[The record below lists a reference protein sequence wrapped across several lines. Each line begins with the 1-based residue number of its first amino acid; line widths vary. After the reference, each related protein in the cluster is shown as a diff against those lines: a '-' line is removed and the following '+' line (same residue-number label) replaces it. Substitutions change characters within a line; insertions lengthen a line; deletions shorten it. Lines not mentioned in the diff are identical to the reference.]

1 MRRSGILHPIGGGR
15 CIGVWRGCGDLC
27 RPLTTAGGGAGDCF
41 CPISGPVP
49 VMISEIAGT
58 GAVGSASL
66 ARAAVGWSI
75 LSAVLRT
82 ASGAAVVSVV
92 IHLRSVSLNNLPPR
106 PIITIES
113 TGIDQKRML
122 RIGRDDIMTDEFS
135 IGALGRR
142 TLKATRLFGELVA
155 VRTSAVETFCGSC
168 KRRDSSGSV
177 SCAVCH

>member
-92 IHLRSVSLNNLPPR
+92 IHLRSASLNNLPPM

-122 RIGRDDIMTDEFS
+122 RIGRDDIMPDEFS
-135 IGALGRR
+135 IAAFGRR
-142 TLKATRLFGELVA
+142 TFKAIRLFGELVA